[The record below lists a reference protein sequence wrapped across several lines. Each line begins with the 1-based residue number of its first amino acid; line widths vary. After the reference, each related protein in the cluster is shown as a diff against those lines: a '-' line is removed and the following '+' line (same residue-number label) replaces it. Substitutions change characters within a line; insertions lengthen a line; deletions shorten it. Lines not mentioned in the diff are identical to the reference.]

1 VKAYLD
7 SSVVVHWIL
16 GQPDAVEEWGR
27 WEAGVVSELVEV
39 EVRRCLDRLR
49 VLRQLPPCSGQK
61 RMASRS
67 SS

>member
-16 GQPDAVEEWGR
+16 GQRDAVEEWGR

-49 VLRQLPPCSGQK
+49 VLRQLTPCSGQK
-61 RMASRS
+61 TMASRS